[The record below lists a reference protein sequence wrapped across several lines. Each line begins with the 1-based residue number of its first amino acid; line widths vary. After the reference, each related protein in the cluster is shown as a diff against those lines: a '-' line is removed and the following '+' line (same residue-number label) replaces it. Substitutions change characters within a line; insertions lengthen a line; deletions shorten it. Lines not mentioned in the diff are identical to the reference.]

1 MRAVYRL
8 LLNLCLILMVLG
20 ACSLATRAQGLPGSG
35 FLGSTSDAAL
45 GRGVQDMK
53 LGSVLFFNYY
63 TSDPNNTSQVDTIFN
78 LTNVHPTSD
87 IALHLFFVDNT
98 TCNVADAFF
107 CLTRNQTASFRASD
121 MDPGVAGYVIAVAV
135 DSSGRPVSFNALAG
149 EAMIGTPTGHR
160 FLLPAVVAARRDTT
174 TQMPIT
180 ASPINTDGLTAT
192 MFFNNAQYD
201 LLPQTLV
208 LDSFPSQVA
217 GIGAAAANTALYVYS
232 PLPNLAVTD
241 AFSGTLFFLLYDDQE
256 QTFSGSMGL
265 NCFLSSSKQRISSVR
280 TTPNV
285 NTIVPSGH
293 TGWASFYGIGART
306 VVSNTTGGSIAL
318 SNFPLMGATATRF
331 GNFNGGHN
339 LRLATTFVGYSITIP
354 IIIPNCGTINAASVT
369 AKESNL

>member
-8 LLNLCLILMVLG
+8 LLNFCLALVMLG
-20 ACSLATRAQGLPGSG
+20 ACFMAARAQGLPGSG
-35 FLGSTSDAAL
+35 FLGSTTDAAE

-63 TSDPNNTSQVDTIFN
+63 TSDPNNTASVDTIFN

-87 IALHLFFVDNT
+87 IALHLFFVDST

-121 MDPGVAGYVIAVAV
+121 MDPGVVGYVIAVAV
-135 DSSGRPVSFNALAG
+135 DSAGRPVSFNALAG
-149 EAMIGTPTGHR
+149 EAMIGTGTGHR
-160 FLLPAVVAARRDTT
+160 FLLPAVVAARRDGFF
-174 TQMPIT
+174 
-180 ASPINTDGLTAT
+180 ASPVNSDGQSAT

-217 GIGAAAANTALYVYS
+217 GIGAPAANTVLYVYS
-232 PLPNLAVTD
+232 PLPNLTTPD
-241 AFSGTLFFLLYDDQE
+241 AFSGSLFFLVYDDQE
-256 QTFSGSMGL
+256 QIFSGSMGL
-265 NCFLSSSKQRISSVR
+265 NCFLSSSKQRITSVR

-293 TGWASFYGIGART
+293 TGWASFYGIGERT
-306 VVSNTTGGSIAL
+306 VVSNITGGTTTL

-339 LRLATTFVGYSITIP
+339 LRLATTFAGYSITIP
-354 IIIPNCGTINAASVT
+354 LITPNCGTIDAGSVM
-369 AKESNL
+369 AKESRL